1 MKGKS
6 AMPIPTASQ
15 PTAANRLRYIA
26 QLEDQLQRRW
36 RFEIALVALTIIGT
50 VAFIFI
56 IGAPPV
62 TYNPANVCTGS
73 L

>member
-1 MKGKS
+1 
-6 AMPIPTASQ
+6 MPTPTTNQ
-15 PTAANRLRYIA
+15 PTTTKRLRDLYA
-26 QLEDQLQRRW
+26 QLERQQVQLDRRW
-36 RFEIALVALTIIGT
+36 RFEVALVALTIIGT
-50 VAFIFI
+50 VAFMFI

>member
-1 MKGKS
+1 
-6 AMPIPTASQ
+6 MPTPTTNQ
-15 PTAANRLRYIA
+15 PTTTKRLHDLYA
-26 QLEDQLQRRW
+26 QLERQQVQLDRRW

-50 VAFIFI
+50 VAFMFI

>member
-1 MKGKS
+1 
-6 AMPIPTASQ
+6 MPIPTTPQ
-15 PTAANRLRYIA
+15 PTAASRLQHIA

-36 RFEIALVALTIIGT
+36 RFEVALVALTIIGT
-50 VAFIFI
+50 VAFMFI

-62 TYNPANVCTGS
+62 TYNPANFCLGS

>member
-1 MKGKS
+1 
-6 AMPIPTASQ
+6 MPTPTTNQ
-15 PTAANRLRYIA
+15 PTAANRLRDLYT
-26 QLEDQLQRRW
+26 QLEQQQVQLDRRW

-50 VAFIFI
+50 VAFMFI

>member
-1 MKGKS
+1 
-6 AMPIPTASQ
+6 MPTLTTNQ
-15 PTAANRLRYIA
+15 PTTTKRLRDLYA
-26 QLEDQLQRRW
+26 QLERQQVQLDRRW

-50 VAFIFI
+50 VAFMFI
-56 IGAPPV
+56 IGAPPI

>member
-1 MKGKS
+1 MER
-6 AMPIPTASQ
+6 Q
-15 PTAANRLRYIA
+15 QV
-26 QLEDQLQRRW
+26 QLDRRW

-50 VAFIFI
+50 VAFMFI

>member
-1 MKGKS
+1 
-6 AMPIPTASQ
+6 MPTPTTNQ
-15 PTAANRLRYIA
+15 PTTTKRLRDLYT
-26 QLEDQLQRRW
+26 QLEQQQVQLDRRW
-36 RFEIALVALTIIGT
+36 RFEVALVALTIIGT

>member
-1 MKGKS
+1 
-6 AMPIPTASQ
+6 MPIPTTNP
-15 PTAANRLRYIA
+15 PTAASRLQHIA
-26 QLEDQLQRRW
+26 QLEDQLDRRW
-36 RFEIALVALTIIGT
+36 RFEVALVALTIIGT
-50 VAFIFI
+50 VAFMFI